1 MDKSIQIEVKP
12 EDIIEAVKKMKKKE
26 RDAFLEDLLAA
37 TSPEY
42 VGSIKEARADYKAG
56 RVKAHAEVFED

>member
-42 VGSIKEARADYKAG
+42 VGSIKEARVRSRIESLRLELAA
-56 RVKAHAEVFED
+56 

>member
-1 MDKSIQIEVKP
+1 MLSTIKIEMNRRELIKA
-12 EDIIEAVKKMKKKE
+12 IKAMKKKE

-42 VGSIKEARADYKAG
+42 LASIKEARADHKAG
-56 RVKAHAEVFED
+56 RVKTHAEVFGG